1 MDGGARNATRA
12 DGTSA
17 PSPRR
22 RLDRERIIEAALSSI
37 EVDGLEQMTMRSL
50 GRDLG
55 VEAMALYRYVSGRE
69 DLLEGVVSTLL
80 GGLVPRV
87 EAAETT
93 SWQQYLQHVA
103 HEIRRIAIEH
113 PAAFPLV
120 ISRHPAT
127 PWLRPPLRDIEMVE
141 HLLATLTARG
151 FHDAQA
157 VDTYKAFTSFLVGS
171 LLLEI
176 STRVENIS
184 AVEEPMNEGG
194 AQIPEQDDPDD
205 LKGAPHVERMRE
217 QLSQDRSEEEFEI
230 GLETLLNRIERSV
243 SH

>member
-1 MDGGARNATRA
+1 MGKKGVH
-12 DGTSA
+12 
-17 PSPRR
+17 PLRR
-22 RLDRERIIEAALSSI
+22 RLRRERIVEAALTSI
-37 EVDGLEQMTMRSL
+37 EADGVEQLTMRSL

-69 DLLEGVVSTLL
+69 DLLEAVVSSLM
-80 GGLVPRV
+80 GGLVHRV
-87 EAAETT
+87 EAADTT
-93 SWQQYLQHVA
+93 SWQDYLQHLA
-103 HEIRRIAIEH
+103 HEIRSIAIAN

-120 ISRHPAT
+120 VSRHPAT

-151 FHDAQA
+151 FTEDQA

-176 STRVENIS
+176 STRVENVS
-184 AVEEPMNEGG
+184 SVGEPMNEGK
-194 AQIPEQDDPDD
+194 AQIPEQDTPHD
-205 LKGAPHVERMRE
+205 LSDSPHVERMRDR
-217 QLSQDRSEEEFEI
+217 LSQDHSDAEFEI